1 MNPLSGSKI
10 DIGLFNLVAL
20 ARVNNE
26 LVQSDSNFFFL
37 IVNYKVCIRSL
48 SSLSLTVYS
57 LAKTSR
63 YGKAF
68 PIIVYTKIENMPEI
82 QRAQFF
88 SKRKTYFVIIK

>member
-10 DIGLFNLVAL
+10 DIGLFYLVAL
-20 ARVNNE
+20 ARVNTE
-26 LVQSDSNFFFL
+26 RVQSDSNFFL

-82 QRAQFF
+82 QRAEFF